1 MSKAIK
7 DILMSE
13 KKFTEVAR
21 VAFDS
26 VDTDKS
32 GQIDALELEKVMVQ
46 IATDMGAEPPTKEDV
61 IEVLEHLDTD
71 KSGKISFEEFKVLIR
86 DVLNAML
93 EEEAVNNP
101 GHYSDKKK

>member
-7 DILMSE
+7 DILSSE

-32 GQIDALELEKVMVQ
+32 GQIDAQELEKVMVQ
-46 IATDMGAEPPTKEDV
+46 IATDMGADPPTKEDV
-61 IEVLEHLDTD
+61 MEVLEHLDED
-71 KSGKISFEEFKVLIR
+71 KSGKIDFDEFKVLIR
-86 DVLNAML
+86 DVLEAML
-93 EEEAVNNP
+93 DD
-101 GHYSDKKK
+101 S

>member
-7 DILMSE
+7 DILSNE
-13 KKFTEVAR
+13 KKFAEVAR

-32 GQIDALELEKVMVQ
+32 GQIDGGELEKVMVQ
-46 IATDMGAEPPTKEDV
+46 IATDMGADPPTKEDV
-61 IEVLEHLDTD
+61 MEVLEHLDAD

-86 DVLNAML
+86 DVLEAML
-93 EEEAVNNP
+93 EE
-101 GHYSDKKK
+101 

>member
-7 DILMSE
+7 DILNND

-32 GQIDALELEKVMVQ
+32 GQIDGNELEKVMVQ
-46 IATDMGAEPPTKEDV
+46 IAADMGADPPSKEDV
-61 IEVLEHLDTD
+61 MEVLEHLDAD
-71 KSGKISFEEFKVLIR
+71 KSGKIDFEEFKVLIK
-86 DVLNAML
+86 DVLEAML
-93 EEEAVNNP
+93 E
-101 GHYSDKKK
+101 D

>member
-7 DILMSE
+7 DILSNE
-13 KKFTEVAR
+13 KKFAEVAR

-32 GQIDALELEKVMVQ
+32 GQIDGTELEKVMVQ
-46 IATDMGAEPPTKEDV
+46 IATDMGADPPTKEDV
-61 IEVLEHLDTD
+61 MEVLEHLDAD

-86 DVLNAML
+86 DVLEAML
-93 EEEAVNNP
+93 EE
-101 GHYSDKKK
+101 